1 MQAALIV
8 GVGVTMD
15 NMLYIIAGLV
25 VILLVAVL
33 VMRKNKA
40 QKPSKP
46 LSTNTG
52 KIEPLSKH
60 AASKSTPTQTATN
73 NDKKFDHIEIAQRF
87 MDQQRYDKAIET
99 LNRGLSEKP
108 NDSQLSLKL
117 LAVYATI
124 NESENFNKVYDA
136 IKANND
142 EKSIAQ
148 ADELKALITEEYDQ
162 GAKQALPVDSNQ
174 GTEFEQTRLADNSQN
189 AEFEGLDFNLPINKA
204 SSNSAV
210 LDTDAAQNIEYKN
223 DSSKATD
230 DNAFDDDNFDDIE
243 QAFDLSL
250 SDLEDSNNE
259 PVPTT
264 DANSAPV
271 TTLDLVDEN
280 ILTPTT
286 MVIDTDNN
294 SHSTDNDSDSD
305 SDSDSDFDFDF
316 DLSEQSLTSTESP
329 VNSATHDSVNSG
341 LNELSLEDEFVLDLD
356 GDANTNTV
364 INNAPVTTETPYLD
378 DDRLTLSLDNVD
390 ISDETQ
396 NNTAIQHS
404 IVEDNFD
411 DFSFEDISIEDANI
425 EDISVDETDIV
436 KNDSEASS
444 IALTTMMFDDD
455 TVIDDDFDFDSL
467 SESTT
472 ASTPVEIDSEYA
484 NTHIDDAI
492 DIAADTDSAEDFSSR
507 FAADFDFVK
516 SLDSNQ
522 VTLDLAGQYVQLGE
536 YDSAKRLLNEVVAKG
551 NSEQQQQAQLLLDR
565 TA

>member
-40 QKPSKP
+40 QKPSEH

-60 AASKSTPTQTATN
+60 AASRSTPTQTAIN
-73 NDKKFDHIEIAQRF
+73 HEKKFDHIEIAQRF

-124 NESENFNKVYDA
+124 DESENFNKVYDA

-142 EKSIAQ
+142 DKSIAQ
-148 ADELKALITEEYDQ
+148 ADELKALLTEEQ
-162 GAKQALPVDSNQ
+162 NQVTKQ
-174 GTEFEQTRLADNSQN
+174 TMLADKSED
-189 AEFEGLDFNLPINKA
+189 AGFESLDFDLPTNKA
-204 SSNSAV
+204 SSNSPV
-210 LDTDAAQNIEYKN
+210 LDTNTVQNVEYKN
-223 DSSKATD
+223 DLSEATNETLAAS
-230 DNAFDDDNFDDIE
+230 NAFDDNNFDDIE

-250 SDLEDSNNE
+250 SDLEDGTNKPVHTSNN
-259 PVPTT
+259 P
-264 DANSAPV
+264 APV
-271 TTLDLVDEN
+271 TTLDVVDED
-280 ILTPTT
+280 IFAPATV
-286 MVIDTDNN
+286 VIDTD
-294 SHSTDNDSDSD
+294 SDTDNSPST
-305 SDSDSDFDFDF
+305 DSDFDFE
-316 DLSEQSLTSTESP
+316 LSEHSLASTEAPTDDATDDSF
-329 VNSATHDSVNSG
+329 NSS
-341 LNELSLEDEFVLDLD
+341 LNELSLEDDFFLDLNSD
-356 GDANTNTV
+356 DDTNNV
-364 INNAPVTTETPYLD
+364 INNAPATTETTYLD
-378 DDRLTLSLDNVD
+378 DDHLTLSLH
-390 ISDETQ
+390 SDDVSNETPEQ
-396 NNTAIQHS
+396 IEIQHS
-404 IVEDNFD
+404 IVEDNFE

-425 EDISVDETDIV
+425 EDISAEEIDII
-436 KNDSEASS
+436 KNESDASS
-444 IALTTMMFDDD
+444 TAPTTLRFGDD

-467 SESTT
+467 SLSESTT
-472 ASTPVEIDSEYA
+472 ASTPVEVDSEYA
-484 NTHIDDAI
+484 NTHLDNAI
-492 DIAADTDSAEDFSSR
+492 DIAPAADTSSTEDFSSR

-536 YDSAKRLLNEVVAKG
+536 YDSAKRLLNEVIAKG
-551 NSEQQQQAQLLLDR
+551 NSEQQQQAQRLLDR

>member
-1 MQAALIV
+1 
-8 GVGVTMD
+8 MD

-259 PVPTT
+259 PVPTN

-305 SDSDSDFDFDF
+305 SDFDFDF
-316 DLSEQSLTSTESP
+316 ELSEQSLTSTESP
-329 VNSATHDSVNSG
+329 VNSATHDSVNSD

-356 GDANTNTV
+356 GDANTNNV
-364 INNAPVTTETPYLD
+364 INNAPVITETTYLD

-390 ISDETQ
+390 ILDETQ

-425 EDISVDETDIV
+425 KDISAEETDIV
-436 KNDSEASS
+436 KNNSEASS
-444 IALTTMMFDDD
+444 IAPTTMMFDDD

-472 ASTPVEIDSEYA
+472 ASTPVEIDGEYA

>member
-1 MQAALIV
+1 
-8 GVGVTMD
+8 MD

-46 LSTNTG
+46 LSINTG

-73 NDKKFDHIEIAQRF
+73 NDKKFDHIKIAQRF

-124 NESENFNKVYDA
+124 DESENFNKVYDA
-136 IKANND
+136 IKASND

-148 ADELKALITEEYDQ
+148 ADELKALLTEEQ
-162 GAKQALPVDSNQ
+162 TQVAKQ
-174 GTEFEQTRLADNSQN
+174 TMLADKSEDNG
-189 AEFEGLDFNLPINKA
+189 FESLDFNLPINKA
-204 SSNSAV
+204 SSDSAV
-210 LDTDAAQNIEYKN
+210 LDTDAAQNIDYKN

-230 DNAFDDDNFDDIE
+230 ETVTTSNAFNDNAFDDDNFDDIE

-259 PVPTT
+259 SVPTT

-294 SHSTDNDSDSD
+294 SHSTD
-305 SDSDSDFDFDF
+305 SDSDFDFDF
-316 DLSEQSLTSTESP
+316 DFELSEQSLTSTESP

-341 LNELSLEDEFVLDLD
+341 LNELSLEDEFVLELE
-356 GDANTNTV
+356 GDANTV
-364 INNAPVTTETPYLD
+364 INDAPVITETPYLD

-390 ISDETQ
+390 ILDETQ

-425 EDISVDETDIV
+425 KDISAEETDIV

-444 IALTTMMFDDD
+444 IAPTTMMFDDD
-455 TVIDDDFDFDSL
+455 TVIDDDFNFDSL
-467 SESTT
+467 SESNT
-472 ASTPVEIDSEYA
+472 ASTPVETDSEYA

>member
-1 MQAALIV
+1 
-8 GVGVTMD
+8 MD

-124 NESENFNKVYDA
+124 DESENFNKVYDA

-148 ADELKALITEEYDQ
+148 ADELKALLTEEQ
-162 GAKQALPVDSNQ
+162 TQVAKQ
-174 GTEFEQTRLADNSQN
+174 TMLADKSEDNG
-189 AEFEGLDFNLPINKA
+189 FESLDFNLPINKA
-204 SSNSAV
+204 SSDSAV
-210 LDTDAAQNIEYKN
+210 FDTDAAQNIEYKN

-230 DNAFDDDNFDDIE
+230 ETITTSKAFDDNGLDDNAFDDNNFDDIE

-259 PVPTT
+259 PVPTN

-286 MVIDTDNN
+286 MVIETDNN
-294 SHSTDNDSDSD
+294 SHSTD

-316 DLSEQSLTSTESP
+316 ELSEQSLTSTESP

-356 GDANTNTV
+356 GDANNNNV
-364 INNAPVTTETPYLD
+364 INNAPVITETPYLD

-390 ISDETQ
+390 ILDETQ

-425 EDISVDETDIV
+425 EDISAEETDIV

-551 NSEQQQQAQLLLDR
+551 NSDQQQQAQRLLDR

>member
-40 QKPSKP
+40 QKPSEH

-60 AASKSTPTQTATN
+60 AASRSTPTQTAIN
-73 NDKKFDHIEIAQRF
+73 HEKKFDHIEIAQRF

-124 NESENFNKVYDA
+124 DESENFNKVYDA

-142 EKSIAQ
+142 DKSIAQ
-148 ADELKALITEEYDQ
+148 ADELKALLTEEQ
-162 GAKQALPVDSNQ
+162 NQVTKQ
-174 GTEFEQTRLADNSQN
+174 TMLADKSED
-189 AEFEGLDFNLPINKA
+189 AGFESLDFDLPTNKA
-204 SSNSAV
+204 SSNSPI
-210 LDTDAAQNIEYKN
+210 LDTNTVQNVEYKN
-223 DSSKATD
+223 DLSEATNETLAAS
-230 DNAFDDDNFDDIE
+230 NAFDDNNFDDIE
-243 QAFDLSL
+243 QAFDFSL
-250 SDLEDSNNE
+250 SDLEDGTNKPVHTSN
-259 PVPTT
+259 
-264 DANSAPV
+264 NSAPV
-271 TTLDLVDEN
+271 TTLDVVDEDIFAPATVAIN
-280 ILTPTT
+280 TDS
-286 MVIDTDNN
+286 DTDN
-294 SHSTDNDSDSD
+294 SPST
-305 SDSDSDFDFDF
+305 DSDFDFDF
-316 DLSEQSLTSTESP
+316 ELSEHSLASTEAPTNDATDDSF
-329 VNSATHDSVNSG
+329 NSS
-341 LNELSLEDEFVLDLD
+341 LNELSLEDDFVLDLNS
-356 GDANTNTV
+356 DADTNNV
-364 INNAPVTTETPYLD
+364 INNAPATTETTYLD
-378 DDRLTLSLDNVD
+378 DDHLTLSLH
-390 ISDETQ
+390 SDDVSNETPEQ
-396 NNTAIQHS
+396 IEIQHS
-404 IVEDNFD
+404 IVEDNFE

-425 EDISVDETDIV
+425 EDISAEEIDII
-436 KNDSEASS
+436 KNESDASS
-444 IALTTMMFDDD
+444 TAPTTLRFGDD

-467 SESTT
+467 SLSESTT
-472 ASTPVEIDSEYA
+472 ASTPVEVDSEYA
-484 NTHIDDAI
+484 NTHIDNAI
-492 DIAADTDSAEDFSSR
+492 DIAPAADTSSIEDFSSR

-536 YDSAKRLLNEVVAKG
+536 YDSAKRLLNEVIAKG
-551 NSEQQQQAQLLLDR
+551 NSEQQQQAQRLLDR

>member
-40 QKPSKP
+40 QKPSEH

-60 AASKSTPTQTATN
+60 AASRSTPTQTAIN
-73 NDKKFDHIEIAQRF
+73 HEKKFDHIEIAQRF

-124 NESENFNKVYDA
+124 DESENFNKVYDA

-142 EKSIAQ
+142 DKSIAQ
-148 ADELKALITEEYDQ
+148 ADELKALLTEEQ
-162 GAKQALPVDSNQ
+162 NQVTKQ
-174 GTEFEQTRLADNSQN
+174 TMLADKSED
-189 AEFEGLDFNLPINKA
+189 AGFESLDFDLPTNKA
-204 SSNSAV
+204 SSNSPI
-210 LDTDAAQNIEYKN
+210 LDTNTVQNVEYKN
-223 DSSKATD
+223 DLSEATNETLAAS
-230 DNAFDDDNFDDIE
+230 NAFDDNNFDDIE
-243 QAFDLSL
+243 QAFDFSL
-250 SDLEDSNNE
+250 SDLEDGTNKPVHTSN
-259 PVPTT
+259 
-264 DANSAPV
+264 NSAPV
-271 TTLDLVDEN
+271 TTLDVVDEDIFAPATVAIN
-280 ILTPTT
+280 TDS
-286 MVIDTDNN
+286 DTDN
-294 SHSTDNDSDSD
+294 SPST
-305 SDSDSDFDFDF
+305 DSDFDFDF
-316 DLSEQSLTSTESP
+316 ELSEHSLASTEAPTNDATDDSF
-329 VNSATHDSVNSG
+329 NSS
-341 LNELSLEDEFVLDLD
+341 LNELSLEDDFVLDLNS
-356 GDANTNTV
+356 DADTNNV
-364 INNAPVTTETPYLD
+364 INNAPATTETTYLD
-378 DDRLTLSLDNVD
+378 DDHLTLSLH
-390 ISDETQ
+390 SDDVSNETPEQ
-396 NNTAIQHS
+396 IEIQHS
-404 IVEDNFD
+404 IVEDNFE

-425 EDISVDETDIV
+425 EGISAEETNST
-436 KNDSEASS
+436 KNDSDASS
-444 IALTTMMFDDD
+444 SAPTTLMFDDD

-467 SESTT
+467 SLSESTT
-472 ASTPVEIDSEYA
+472 ASTPVEVDSEYA
-484 NTHIDDAI
+484 NTHIDNAI
-492 DIAADTDSAEDFSSR
+492 DIAPAADTSSIEDFSSR

-536 YDSAKRLLNEVVAKG
+536 YDSAKRLLNEVIAKG
-551 NSEQQQQAQLLLDR
+551 NSEQQQQAQRLLDR

>member
-40 QKPSKP
+40 QKPSEH

-60 AASKSTPTQTATN
+60 AASRSTPTQTAIN
-73 NDKKFDHIEIAQRF
+73 HEKKFDHIEIAQRF

-124 NESENFNKVYDA
+124 DESENFNKVYDA

-142 EKSIAQ
+142 DKSIAQ
-148 ADELKALITEEYDQ
+148 ADELKALLTEEQ
-162 GAKQALPVDSNQ
+162 NQVTKQ
-174 GTEFEQTRLADNSQN
+174 TMLADKSED
-189 AEFEGLDFNLPINKA
+189 AGFESLDFDLPTNKA
-204 SSNSAV
+204 SSNSPI
-210 LDTDAAQNIEYKN
+210 LDTNTVQNVEYKN
-223 DSSKATD
+223 DLSEATNETLAAS
-230 DNAFDDDNFDDIE
+230 NAFDDNNFDDIE

-250 SDLEDSNNE
+250 SDLEDGTNKPVHTSNNS
-259 PVPTT
+259 V
-264 DANSAPV
+264 SV
-271 TTLDLVDEN
+271 TTLDIVDED
-280 ILTPTT
+280 ILTPATVAINT
-286 MVIDTDNN
+286 
-294 SHSTDNDSDSD
+294 DSDIDNSP
-305 SDSDSDFDFDF
+305 STDSDFDFE
-316 DLSEQSLTSTESP
+316 LSEHSLASTEAPTNDATDDSF
-329 VNSATHDSVNSG
+329 NSS
-341 LNELSLEDEFVLDLD
+341 LNELSLEDDFFLDLNSD
-356 GDANTNTV
+356 DDTNNV
-364 INNAPVTTETPYLD
+364 INNAPATTETTYLD
-378 DDRLTLSLDNVD
+378 DDHLTLSLH
-390 ISDETQ
+390 SDDVSNETPEQ
-396 NNTAIQHS
+396 IEIQHS
-404 IVEDNFD
+404 IVEDNFE

-425 EDISVDETDIV
+425 EDISAEEIDII
-436 KNDSEASS
+436 KNESDASS
-444 IALTTMMFDDD
+444 TAPTTLMFDDD

-467 SESTT
+467 SLSESTT
-472 ASTPVEIDSEYA
+472 ASTPVEVDSEYA
-484 NTHIDDAI
+484 NTHLDNAI
-492 DIAADTDSAEDFSSR
+492 DIAPAADTSSTEDFSSR

-536 YDSAKRLLNEVVAKG
+536 YDSAKRLLNEVIAKG
-551 NSEQQQQAQLLLDR
+551 NSEQQQQAQRLLDR

>member
-1 MQAALIV
+1 
-8 GVGVTMD
+8 MD

-46 LSTNTG
+46 LSINTG

-124 NESENFNKVYDA
+124 DESENFNKVYDA
-136 IKANND
+136 IKASND

-148 ADELKALITEEYDQ
+148 ADELKALLTEEQ
-162 GAKQALPVDSNQ
+162 TQVAKQ
-174 GTEFEQTRLADNSQN
+174 TMLADKSEDNG
-189 AEFEGLDFNLPINKA
+189 FESLDFNLPINKA
-204 SSNSAV
+204 SSDSAV
-210 LDTDAAQNIEYKN
+210 LDTDAAQNIDYKN

-230 DNAFDDDNFDDIE
+230 ETVTTSNAFNDNAFDDDNFDDIE

-259 PVPTT
+259 SVPTT

-294 SHSTDNDSDSD
+294 SHSTD
-305 SDSDSDFDFDF
+305 SDSDFDFDF
-316 DLSEQSLTSTESP
+316 ELSEQSLTSTESP

-341 LNELSLEDEFVLDLD
+341 LNELSLEDEFVLELE
-356 GDANTNTV
+356 GDANTV
-364 INNAPVTTETPYLD
+364 INDAPVITETPYLD

-390 ISDETQ
+390 ILDETQ

-425 EDISVDETDIV
+425 KDISAEETDIV

-444 IALTTMMFDDD
+444 IAPTTMMFDDD
-455 TVIDDDFDFDSL
+455 TVIDDDFNFDSL
-467 SESTT
+467 SESNT
-472 ASTPVEIDSEYA
+472 ASTPVETDSEYA

>member
-40 QKPSKP
+40 QKPSEH

-60 AASKSTPTQTATN
+60 AASRSTPTQTAIN
-73 NDKKFDHIEIAQRF
+73 HEKKFDHIEIAQRF

-124 NESENFNKVYDA
+124 DESENFNKVYDA

-142 EKSIAQ
+142 DKSIAQ
-148 ADELKALITEEYDQ
+148 ADELKALLTEEQ
-162 GAKQALPVDSNQ
+162 NQVTKQ
-174 GTEFEQTRLADNSQN
+174 TMLADKSED
-189 AEFEGLDFNLPINKA
+189 AGFESLDFDLPTNKA
-204 SSNSAV
+204 SSNSPI
-210 LDTDAAQNIEYKN
+210 LDTNTVQNVEYKN
-223 DSSKATD
+223 DLSEATNETLAAS
-230 DNAFDDDNFDDIE
+230 NAFDDNNFDDIE
-243 QAFDLSL
+243 QAFDFSL
-250 SDLEDSNNE
+250 SDLEDGTNKPVHTSN
-259 PVPTT
+259 
-264 DANSAPV
+264 NSAPV
-271 TTLDLVDEN
+271 TTLDVVDEDIFAPATVAIN
-280 ILTPTT
+280 TDS
-286 MVIDTDNN
+286 DTDN
-294 SHSTDNDSDSD
+294 SPST
-305 SDSDSDFDFDF
+305 DSDFDFE
-316 DLSEQSLTSTESP
+316 LSEHSLASTEAPTDDATDDSF
-329 VNSATHDSVNSG
+329 NSS
-341 LNELSLEDEFVLDLD
+341 LNELSLEDDFVLDLNS
-356 GDANTNTV
+356 DADTNNV
-364 INNAPVTTETPYLD
+364 INNAPATTETTYLD
-378 DDRLTLSLDNVD
+378 DDHLTLS
-390 ISDETQ
+390 IHSDDVSNETPEQ
-396 NNTAIQHS
+396 IEIQHS
-404 IVEDNFD
+404 IVEDNFE

-425 EDISVDETDIV
+425 EDISAEEIDII
-436 KNDSEASS
+436 KNESDASS
-444 IALTTMMFDDD
+444 TAPTTLRFGDD

-467 SESTT
+467 SLSESTT
-472 ASTPVEIDSEYA
+472 ASTPVEVDSEYA
-484 NTHIDDAI
+484 NTHLDNAI
-492 DIAADTDSAEDFSSR
+492 DIAPAADTSSTEDFSSR

-536 YDSAKRLLNEVVAKG
+536 YDSAKRLLNEVIAKG
-551 NSEQQQQAQLLLDR
+551 NSEQQQQAQRLLDR

>member
-40 QKPSKP
+40 QKPSEH

-60 AASKSTPTQTATN
+60 AASRSTPTQTAIN
-73 NDKKFDHIEIAQRF
+73 HEKKFDHIEIAQRF

-124 NESENFNKVYDA
+124 DESENFNKVYDA

-142 EKSIAQ
+142 DKSIAQ
-148 ADELKALITEEYDQ
+148 ADELKALLTEEQ
-162 GAKQALPVDSNQ
+162 NQVTKQ
-174 GTEFEQTRLADNSQN
+174 TMLADKSED
-189 AEFEGLDFNLPINKA
+189 AGFESLDFDLPTNKA
-204 SSNSAV
+204 SSNSPI
-210 LDTDAAQNIEYKN
+210 LDTNTVQNVEYKN
-223 DSSKATD
+223 DLSEATSETLTAS
-230 DNAFDDDNFDDIE
+230 NAFDDNNFDHIE

-250 SDLEDSNNE
+250 SDLEDGTNKPVHTSNN
-259 PVPTT
+259 P
-264 DANSAPV
+264 APV
-271 TTLDLVDEN
+271 TTLDVVDEDIFAPATVAIN
-280 ILTPTT
+280 TDS
-286 MVIDTDNN
+286 DTDN
-294 SHSTDNDSDSD
+294 SPST
-305 SDSDSDFDFDF
+305 DSDFDFDF
-316 DLSEQSLTSTESP
+316 ELSEHSLASTEAPTNDATDDSF
-329 VNSATHDSVNSG
+329 NSS
-341 LNELSLEDEFVLDLD
+341 LNELSLEDDFFLDLNSD
-356 GDANTNTV
+356 DDTNNV
-364 INNAPVTTETPYLD
+364 INNAPATTETTYLD
-378 DDRLTLSLDNVD
+378 DDHLTLSLH
-390 ISDETQ
+390 SDDVSNETPEQ
-396 NNTAIQHS
+396 IEIQHS
-404 IVEDNFD
+404 IVEDNFE

-425 EDISVDETDIV
+425 EGISAEETNST
-436 KNDSEASS
+436 KNDSDASS
-444 IALTTMMFDDD
+444 SAPTTLMFDDD

-467 SESTT
+467 SLSESTT
-472 ASTPVEIDSEYA
+472 ASTPVEVDSEYA
-484 NTHIDDAI
+484 NTHLDNAI
-492 DIAADTDSAEDFSSR
+492 DIAPAADTSSTEDFSSR

-536 YDSAKRLLNEVVAKG
+536 YDSAKRLLNEVIAKG
-551 NSEQQQQAQLLLDR
+551 NSEQQQQAQRLLDR

>member
-1 MQAALIV
+1 
-8 GVGVTMD
+8 MD

-124 NESENFNKVYDA
+124 DESENFNKVYDA

-223 DSSKATD
+223 DSSKATN

-259 PVPTT
+259 PVPTN

-305 SDSDSDFDFDF
+305 SDFDFDF
-316 DLSEQSLTSTESP
+316 ELSEQSLTSTESP

-356 GDANTNTV
+356 GDANTNNV
-364 INNAPVTTETPYLD
+364 INNAPVITETPYLD
-378 DDRLTLSLDNVD
+378 DERLTLSLDNVD
-390 ISDETQ
+390 ILDETQ

-425 EDISVDETDIV
+425 ENISVEETDIV

-444 IALTTMMFDDD
+444 IAPTTMMFDDD

-484 NTHIDDAI
+484 NIHIDDAI

-536 YDSAKRLLNEVVAKG
+536 YDSAKRLLNEVIAKG

>member
-40 QKPSKP
+40 QKPSEH

-60 AASKSTPTQTATN
+60 AASRSTPTQTAIN
-73 NDKKFDHIEIAQRF
+73 HEKKFDHIEIAQRF

-124 NESENFNKVYDA
+124 DESENFNKVYDA

-142 EKSIAQ
+142 DKSIAQ
-148 ADELKALITEEYDQ
+148 ADELKALLTEEQNQVD
-162 GAKQALPVDSNQ
+162 KRALP
-174 GTEFEQTRLADNSQN
+174 ADNSQS
-189 AEFEGLDFNLPINKA
+189 AEFESLDFDLPTNKA
-204 SSNSAV
+204 SSNSPI
-210 LDTDAAQNIEYKN
+210 LDTNTVQNVEYKN
-223 DSSKATD
+223 DLSEATSETLTAS
-230 DNAFDDDNFDDIE
+230 NAFDDNNFDHIE

-250 SDLEDSNNE
+250 SDLEDGTNKPVHTSNN
-259 PVPTT
+259 P
-264 DANSAPV
+264 APV
-271 TTLDLVDEN
+271 TTLDVVDED
-280 ILTPTT
+280 IFAPATV
-286 MVIDTDNN
+286 VIDTD
-294 SHSTDNDSDSD
+294 SDTDNSPST
-305 SDSDSDFDFDF
+305 DSDFDFE
-316 DLSEQSLTSTESP
+316 LSEHSLASTEAPTDDATDDSF
-329 VNSATHDSVNSG
+329 NSS
-341 LNELSLEDEFVLDLD
+341 LNELSLEDDFFLDLNSD
-356 GDANTNTV
+356 DDTNNV
-364 INNAPVTTETPYLD
+364 INNAPATTETTYLD
-378 DDRLTLSLDNVD
+378 DDHLTLSLH
-390 ISDETQ
+390 SDDVSNETPEQ
-396 NNTAIQHS
+396 IEIQHP
-404 IVEDNFD
+404 IVEDNFE

-425 EDISVDETDIV
+425 EDISAEEIDII
-436 KNDSEASS
+436 KNESDASS
-444 IALTTMMFDDD
+444 TAPTTLRFGDD

-467 SESTT
+467 SLSESTT
-472 ASTPVEIDSEYA
+472 ASTPVEVDSEYA
-484 NTHIDDAI
+484 NTHLDNAI
-492 DIAADTDSAEDFSSR
+492 DIAPAADTSSTEDFSSR

-536 YDSAKRLLNEVVAKG
+536 YDSAKRLLNEVIAKG
-551 NSEQQQQAQLLLDR
+551 NSEQQQQAQRLLDR

>member
-40 QKPSKP
+40 QKPSEH

-60 AASKSTPTQTATN
+60 VASRSTPTQTAIN
-73 NDKKFDHIEIAQRF
+73 HEKKFDHIEIAQRF

-124 NESENFNKVYDA
+124 DESENFNKVYDA

-142 EKSIAQ
+142 DKSIAQ
-148 ADELKALITEEYDQ
+148 ADELKALLTEEQ
-162 GAKQALPVDSNQ
+162 NQVTKQ
-174 GTEFEQTRLADNSQN
+174 TMLADKSED
-189 AEFEGLDFNLPINKA
+189 AGFESLDFDLPTNKA
-204 SSNSAV
+204 SSNSPV
-210 LDTDAAQNIEYKN
+210 LDTNTVQNVEYKN
-223 DSSKATD
+223 HLSEATNETLAAS
-230 DNAFDDDNFDDIE
+230 NAFDDNNFDDIE

-250 SDLEDSNNE
+250 SDLEDGNNKPVHTSN
-259 PVPTT
+259 
-264 DANSAPV
+264 NSAPV
-271 TTLDLVDEN
+271 TTLDVVDED
-280 ILTPTT
+280 IFTPATVAINT
-286 MVIDTDNN
+286 
-294 SHSTDNDSDSD
+294 DSDIDNSP
-305 SDSDSDFDFDF
+305 STDSDFDFE
-316 DLSEQSLTSTESP
+316 LSEHSLASTEAPTNDATDDSF
-329 VNSATHDSVNSG
+329 NSS
-341 LNELSLEDEFVLDLD
+341 LNELSLEDDFVLDLNS
-356 GDANTNTV
+356 DADTNNV
-364 INNAPVTTETPYLD
+364 INNAPATTETTYLD
-378 DDRLTLSLDNVD
+378 DDHLTLSLH
-390 ISDETQ
+390 SDDVSNETPEQ
-396 NNTAIQHS
+396 IEIQHS
-404 IVEDNFD
+404 IVEDNFE

-425 EDISVDETDIV
+425 EGISAEEIDII
-436 KNDSEASS
+436 KNESDASS
-444 IALTTMMFDDD
+444 TAPTTLMFDDD

-467 SESTT
+467 SLSESTT
-472 ASTPVEIDSEYA
+472 ASTPVEVDSEYA
-484 NTHIDDAI
+484 NTHLDNAI
-492 DIAADTDSAEDFSSR
+492 DIAPAADTSSTEDFSSR

-536 YDSAKRLLNEVVAKG
+536 YDSAKRLLNEVIAKG
-551 NSEQQQQAQLLLDR
+551 NDEQQQQAQRLLDR

>member
-40 QKPSKP
+40 QKPSEH

-60 AASKSTPTQTATN
+60 AASRSTPTQTAIN
-73 NDKKFDHIEIAQRF
+73 HEKKFDHIEIAQRF

-99 LNRGLSEKP
+99 LNRGLNEKP

-124 NESENFNKVYDA
+124 DESENFNKVYDA

-142 EKSIAQ
+142 DKSIAQ
-148 ADELKALITEEYDQ
+148 ADELKALLTEEQ
-162 GAKQALPVDSNQ
+162 NQVTKQ
-174 GTEFEQTRLADNSQN
+174 TMLADKSED
-189 AEFEGLDFNLPINKA
+189 AGFESLDFDLPTNKA
-204 SSNSAV
+204 SSNSPI
-210 LDTDAAQNIEYKN
+210 LDTNTVQNVEYKN
-223 DSSKATD
+223 DLSEATNETLAAS
-230 DNAFDDDNFDDIE
+230 NAFDDNNFDDIE

-250 SDLEDSNNE
+250 SDLEDGTNKPVHTSNN
-259 PVPTT
+259 P
-264 DANSAPV
+264 APV
-271 TTLDLVDEN
+271 TTLDVVDED
-280 ILTPTT
+280 IFAPATV
-286 MVIDTDNN
+286 VIDTDN
-294 SHSTDNDSDSD
+294 SPST
-305 SDSDSDFDFDF
+305 DSDFDFE
-316 DLSEQSLTSTESP
+316 LSEHSLASTEAPTNDATDDSF
-329 VNSATHDSVNSG
+329 NSS
-341 LNELSLEDEFVLDLD
+341 LNELSLEDDFVLDLNS
-356 GDANTNTV
+356 DADTNNV
-364 INNAPVTTETPYLD
+364 INNAPATTETTYLD
-378 DDRLTLSLDNVD
+378 DDHLTLS
-390 ISDETQ
+390 IHSDDVSNETPEQ
-396 NNTAIQHS
+396 IEIQHS
-404 IVEDNFD
+404 IVEDNFE

-425 EDISVDETDIV
+425 EDISAEEIDII
-436 KNDSEASS
+436 KNESDASS
-444 IALTTMMFDDD
+444 TAPTTLRFGDD

-467 SESTT
+467 SLSESTT
-472 ASTPVEIDSEYA
+472 ASTPVEVDSEYA
-484 NTHIDDAI
+484 NTHLDNAI
-492 DIAADTDSAEDFSSR
+492 DIAPAADTSSTEDFSSR

-536 YDSAKRLLNEVVAKG
+536 YDSAKRLLNEVIAKG
-551 NSEQQQQAQLLLDR
+551 NSEQQQQAQRLLDR

>member
-40 QKPSKP
+40 QKPSEH

-60 AASKSTPTQTATN
+60 AASRSKPTQTAIN
-73 NDKKFDHIEIAQRF
+73 HEKKFDHIEIAQRF

-124 NESENFNKVYDA
+124 DESENFNKVYDA

-142 EKSIAQ
+142 DKSIAQ
-148 ADELKALITEEYDQ
+148 ADELKALLTEEQ
-162 GAKQALPVDSNQ
+162 NQVTKQ
-174 GTEFEQTRLADNSQN
+174 TMLADKSED
-189 AEFEGLDFNLPINKA
+189 AGFESLDFDLPTNKA
-204 SSNSAV
+204 SSNSPI
-210 LDTDAAQNIEYKN
+210 LDTNTVQNVEYKN
-223 DSSKATD
+223 DLSEATNETLAAS
-230 DNAFDDDNFDDIE
+230 NAFDDNNFDDIE
-243 QAFDLSL
+243 QAFDFSL
-250 SDLEDSNNE
+250 SDLEDGTNKPVHTSN
-259 PVPTT
+259 
-264 DANSAPV
+264 NSAPV
-271 TTLDLVDEN
+271 TTLDVVDED
-280 ILTPTT
+280 IFAPATV
-286 MVIDTDNN
+286 VIDTDN
-294 SHSTDNDSDSD
+294 SPIT
-305 SDSDSDFDFDF
+305 DSDFDFE
-316 DLSEQSLTSTESP
+316 LSEHSLASTEAPTNDATDDATDDSF
-329 VNSATHDSVNSG
+329 NSS
-341 LNELSLEDEFVLDLD
+341 LNELSLEDDFVLDLNS
-356 GDANTNTV
+356 DADTNNV
-364 INNAPVTTETPYLD
+364 INNAPATTETTYLD
-378 DDRLTLSLDNVD
+378 DDHLTLSLH
-390 ISDETQ
+390 SDDVSNDTPNQ
-396 NNTAIQHS
+396 IKIQHS
-404 IVEDNFD
+404 IVEDNFE

-425 EDISVDETDIV
+425 EDISAEEIDII
-436 KNDSEASS
+436 KNESDASS
-444 IALTTMMFDDD
+444 SAPTTLMFDDD

-467 SESTT
+467 SLSESTT
-472 ASTPVEIDSEYA
+472 ASTPVEVDSEYA
-484 NTHIDDAI
+484 NTHIDNAI
-492 DIAADTDSAEDFSSR
+492 DIAPAADTSSTEDFSSR

-536 YDSAKRLLNEVVAKG
+536 YDSAKRLLNEVIAKG
-551 NSEQQQQAQLLLDR
+551 NSEQQQQAQRLLDR

>member
-1 MQAALIV
+1 MY
-8 GVGVTMD
+8 

-60 AASKSTPTQTATN
+60 AASRSTPTQTAIN
-73 NDKKFDHIEIAQRF
+73 HEKKFDHIEIAQRF

-124 NESENFNKVYDA
+124 DESENFNKVYDA

-142 EKSIAQ
+142 KKSIAQ
-148 ADELKALITEEYDQ
+148 ADQLKALLTEEQ
-162 GAKQALPVDSNQ
+162 TQVAKQ
-174 GTEFEQTRLADNSQN
+174 TMLADKSEDNG
-189 AEFEGLDFNLPINKA
+189 FESLDFNLPINKA

-223 DSSKATD
+223 DSSKATDETVTASKAFDDNGLD

-271 TTLDLVDEN
+271 TKLDLVDEN

-305 SDSDSDFDFDF
+305 SDSDFDFDF
-316 DLSEQSLTSTESP
+316 ELSEQSLTSTESP

-356 GDANTNTV
+356 GDANTNNV
-364 INNAPVTTETPYLD
+364 ISNAPVTTETPYLD

-390 ISDETQ
+390 ILDETQ

-425 EDISVDETDIV
+425 ENISVEETDIV

-444 IALTTMMFDDD
+444 IAPTTMMFDDD

-467 SESTT
+467 SESNT

-484 NTHIDDAI
+484 NIHIDDAI

-536 YDSAKRLLNEVVAKG
+536 YDSAKRLLNEVIAKG

>member
-40 QKPSKP
+40 QKPSEH

-60 AASKSTPTQTATN
+60 AASRSTPTQTAIN
-73 NDKKFDHIEIAQRF
+73 HEKKFDHIEIAQRF

-99 LNRGLSEKP
+99 LNRGLNEKP

-124 NESENFNKVYDA
+124 DESENFNKVYDA

-142 EKSIAQ
+142 DKSIAQ
-148 ADELKALITEEYDQ
+148 ADELKALLTEEQ
-162 GAKQALPVDSNQ
+162 NQVTKQ
-174 GTEFEQTRLADNSQN
+174 TMLADKSED
-189 AEFEGLDFNLPINKA
+189 AGFESLDFDLPTNKA
-204 SSNSAV
+204 SSNSPV
-210 LDTDAAQNIEYKN
+210 LDTNTVQNVEYKN
-223 DSSKATD
+223 DLSEATNETLAAS
-230 DNAFDDDNFDDIE
+230 NAFDDNNFDDIE

-250 SDLEDSNNE
+250 SDLEDGNNKPVHTSN
-259 PVPTT
+259 
-264 DANSAPV
+264 NSAPV
-271 TTLDLVDEN
+271 TTLDVVDED
-280 ILTPTT
+280 IFAPATV
-286 MVIDTDNN
+286 VIDTDN
-294 SHSTDNDSDSD
+294 SPST
-305 SDSDSDFDFDF
+305 DSDFDFE
-316 DLSEQSLTSTESP
+316 LSEHSLASTEAPTNDATDDSF
-329 VNSATHDSVNSG
+329 NSS
-341 LNELSLEDEFVLDLD
+341 LNELSLEDDFVLDLNS
-356 GDANTNTV
+356 DADTNNV
-364 INNAPVTTETPYLD
+364 INNAPVTTETTYLD
-378 DDRLTLSLDNVD
+378 DDHLTLSLH
-390 ISDETQ
+390 SDDVSNETPDQ
-396 NNTAIQHS
+396 IEIQHS
-404 IVEDNFD
+404 IVEDNFE

-425 EDISVDETDIV
+425 EDISAEEIDIM
-436 KNDSEASS
+436 KNEFDASS
-444 IALTTMMFDDD
+444 TAPTTLRFGDD

-467 SESTT
+467 SLSESTT
-472 ASTPVEIDSEYA
+472 ASTPVEVDSEYA
-484 NTHIDDAI
+484 NTHLDNAI
-492 DIAADTDSAEDFSSR
+492 DIAPAADTSSTEDFSSR

-536 YDSAKRLLNEVVAKG
+536 YDSAKRLLNEVIAKG
-551 NSEQQQQAQLLLDR
+551 NSEQQQQAQRLLDR

>member
-1 MQAALIV
+1 
-8 GVGVTMD
+8 MD

-124 NESENFNKVYDA
+124 DESENFNKVYDA

-174 GTEFEQTRLADNSQN
+174 GTEFEQTILADNSQN

-223 DSSKATD
+223 DSSKATN

-250 SDLEDSNNE
+250 SDLEDGTNKPVHTSN
-259 PVPTT
+259 
-264 DANSAPV
+264 NSAPV
-271 TTLDLVDEN
+271 TTLDVVDED
-280 ILTPTT
+280 IFAPATV
-286 MVIDTDNN
+286 VINTDSDTDN
-294 SHSTDNDSDSD
+294 SPST
-305 SDSDSDFDFDF
+305 DSDFDFE
-316 DLSEQSLTSTESP
+316 LSEHSLASTEAPTDDATDDSF
-329 VNSATHDSVNSG
+329 NSS
-341 LNELSLEDEFVLDLD
+341 LNELSLEDDFFLDLNSD
-356 GDANTNTV
+356 DDTNNV
-364 INNAPVTTETPYLD
+364 INNAPATTETTYLD
-378 DDRLTLSLDNVD
+378 DDHLTLSLH
-390 ISDETQ
+390 SDDVSNETPEQ
-396 NNTAIQHS
+396 IEIQHS
-404 IVEDNFD
+404 IVEDNFE

-425 EDISVDETDIV
+425 EGISAEETNST
-436 KNDSEASS
+436 KNDSDASS
-444 IALTTMMFDDD
+444 SAPTTLMFDDD

-467 SESTT
+467 SLSESTT
-472 ASTPVEIDSEYA
+472 ASTPVEVDSEYA
-484 NTHIDDAI
+484 NTHIDNAI
-492 DIAADTDSAEDFSSR
+492 DIAPAADTSSIEDFSSR

-536 YDSAKRLLNEVVAKG
+536 YDSAKRLLNEVIAKG
-551 NSEQQQQAQLLLDR
+551 NSEQQQQAQRLLDR

>member
-40 QKPSKP
+40 QKPSEH

-60 AASKSTPTQTATN
+60 AASRSTPTQTAIN
-73 NDKKFDHIEIAQRF
+73 HEKKFDHIEIAQRF

-124 NESENFNKVYDA
+124 DESENFNKVYDA

-142 EKSIAQ
+142 DKSIAQ
-148 ADELKALITEEYDQ
+148 ADELKALLTEEQNQVD
-162 GAKQALPVDSNQ
+162 KRALP
-174 GTEFEQTRLADNSQN
+174 ADNSQS
-189 AEFEGLDFNLPINKA
+189 AEFESLDFDLPTNKA
-204 SSNSAV
+204 SSNSPI
-210 LDTDAAQNIEYKN
+210 LDTNTVQNVEYKN
-223 DSSKATD
+223 DLSEATSETLTAS
-230 DNAFDDDNFDDIE
+230 NAFDDNNFDHIE

-250 SDLEDSNNE
+250 SDLEDGNNKPVHTSNN
-259 PVPTT
+259 P
-264 DANSAPV
+264 APV
-271 TTLDLVDEN
+271 TTLDVVDED
-280 ILTPTT
+280 IFAPATV
-286 MVIDTDNN
+286 VIDTD
-294 SHSTDNDSDSD
+294 SDTDNSPST
-305 SDSDSDFDFDF
+305 DSDFDFE
-316 DLSEQSLTSTESP
+316 LSEHSLASTEAPTDDATDDSF
-329 VNSATHDSVNSG
+329 NSS
-341 LNELSLEDEFVLDLD
+341 LNELSLEDDFFLDLNSD
-356 GDANTNTV
+356 DDTNNV
-364 INNAPVTTETPYLD
+364 INNAPATTETTYLD
-378 DDRLTLSLDNVD
+378 DDHLTLSLH
-390 ISDETQ
+390 SDDVSNETPEQ
-396 NNTAIQHS
+396 IEIQHS
-404 IVEDNFD
+404 IVEDNFE

-425 EDISVDETDIV
+425 EGISAEETNST
-436 KNDSEASS
+436 KNDSDASS
-444 IALTTMMFDDD
+444 SAPTTLMFDDD

-467 SESTT
+467 SLSESTT
-472 ASTPVEIDSEYA
+472 ASTPVEVDSEYA
-484 NTHIDDAI
+484 NTHLDNAI
-492 DIAADTDSAEDFSSR
+492 DIAPAADTSSTEDFSSR

-536 YDSAKRLLNEVVAKG
+536 YDSAKRLLNEVIAKG
-551 NSEQQQQAQLLLDR
+551 NSEQQQQAQRLLDR